1 MIQKYILEGE
11 AQWTAKLPAHAW
23 DSADPLLTEIS
34 HGAFRDSDSQ
44 EKAMVERMKKIEKTA
59 AGLSSWFWKRMTRRS
74 GVPLV

>member
-1 MIQKYILEGE
+1 MVQKYILEGE

-23 DSADPLLTEIS
+23 DSSDSSMTEIS
-34 HGAFRDSDSQ
+34 HGAFRESDNQ

-59 AGLSSWFWKRMTRRS
+59 PFLLSWFWKGMVSRS